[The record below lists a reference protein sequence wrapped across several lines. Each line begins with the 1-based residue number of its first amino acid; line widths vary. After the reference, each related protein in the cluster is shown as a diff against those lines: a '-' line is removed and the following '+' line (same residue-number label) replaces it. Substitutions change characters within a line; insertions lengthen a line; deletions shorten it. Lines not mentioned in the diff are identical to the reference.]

1 MSSSSLGH
9 RNGQSSTTKKVEQL
23 HPEKKT
29 SLDDKLNKLMYDT
42 VNRMAT
48 EIIQRH
54 ICTAVQVAKYEKAQS
69 HIPAGKQKCGFEPF
83 S

>member
-1 MSSSSLGH
+1 MKSSSPGQ

-42 VNRMAT
+42 VKRMAT
-48 EIIQRH
+48 EISN
-54 ICTAVQVAKYEKAQS
+54 AASVLLFK
-69 HIPAGKQKCGFEPF
+69 
-83 S
+83 